1 MYNAGYIERMIVP
14 NFLSYF
20 LNKMKFV
27 WDFVIELQK
36 QATWLPFFA
45 KKELP
50 MASLLAMVKNNI
62 LSSSTS
68 KLISAKLLCI
78 PSYLAGN
85 PSIWLL
91 KSRKE
96 RCLFIH
102 LFILFY
108 SWLIANE
115 ITVYNKNGYVYIHAN
130 WRQLPNVEKMKIV
143 N

>member
-1 MYNAGYIERMIVP
+1 MYKVGYIERMIVP
-14 NFLSYF
+14 KFLPYF

-27 WDFVIELQK
+27 WDFVIEIQK
-36 QATWLPFFA
+36 QATCLPLFA

-50 MASLLAMVKNNI
+50 VASLLAMVKNKI
-62 LSSSTS
+62 LSCSTS
-68 KLISAKLLCI
+68 KLISTKLLCI

-85 PSIWLL
+85 PWIWLL

-115 ITVYNKNGYVYIHAN
+115 ITVYNKNGYLYIHAN

-143 N
+143 D

>member
-1 MYNAGYIERMIVP
+1 MYKVGYIERMIVP
-14 NFLSYF
+14 NFLPYF

-27 WDFVIELQK
+27 WDFVIEIQK
-36 QATWLPFFA
+36 QATCLPLFA

-50 MASLLAMVKNNI
+50 VASLLAMVKNNI
-62 LSSSTS
+62 LSCSTS
-68 KLISAKLLCI
+68 KLISTKLLYI

-85 PSIWLL
+85 PWIWLL

-115 ITVYNKNGYVYIHAN
+115 ITVYNKNGYLYIHAN